1 MANQEIPN
9 TTDYPSGMLNNLT
22 SSTNNSDRSN
32 VDFMSQDIGERMKSV
47 LTDPHKITPFILALI
62 AISLNIL
69 AVLAILKIRGPLSSH
84 YRFILSL
91 AVSDILV
98 GTSVILHILNKCV
111 NPTYYPGVGP
121 ENARLISRCTFMV
134 IKALN
139 TTALNSTLLNLMG
152 MAIDHFLAIVK
163 PLHYPTLMN
172 KQRASL
178 IISLFWTTAIL
189 CGFSDFMSGYPK
201 YPRFAHRYN
210 YCEFIYLTK
219 YQDEYTV
226 FAIALLCAIIMII
239 SYFKIVNVISRR
251 HHGMEMHQDSA
262 VRNKKA
268 VITTLLILGTFVV
281 CWLPMCLFQM
291 VLIIQVKIDPTPIEK
306 WWHILSKADMYLYD
320 LLMLNAICDPIIY
333 AVRMREIRLGYRRLF
348 RQRCWKKQNGFSHNG
363 DLNTNTSFLLHD
375 NGSKQRTPS
384 LKSSMMKLAEY
395 HPNLTKKVSINVG
408 AYHADSVAL

>member
-1 MANQEIPN
+1 MANQEITN
-9 TTDYPSGMLNNLT
+9 TTPYPPGMPNNL
-22 SSTNNSDRSN
+22 SSLTNSSDRGN
-32 VDFMSQDIGERMKSV
+32 VDFMSQDIGERMRSI
-47 LTDPHKITPFILALI
+47 LSDPQKITPFILALI

-69 AVLAILKIRGPLSSH
+69 AVLAILKIRGSLSSH

-98 GTSVILHILNKCV
+98 GTSVVLHILNIGV
-111 NPTYYPGVGP
+111 NPTYYPGAGP
-121 ENARLISRCTFMV
+121 EKARLISRCTFIV

-178 IISLFWTTAIL
+178 IIGLFWTIAIL

-201 YPRFAHRYN
+201 YPRFSHRYN
-210 YCEFIYLTK
+210 YCEFIFLTK

-226 FAIALLCAIIMII
+226 FAIALLCAIIMTI
-239 SYFKIVNVISRR
+239 SYFKIVNVIRRR

-262 VRNKKA
+262 VRNRKA
-268 VITTLLILGTFVV
+268 VTTTLLILGTFLI

-291 VLIIQVKIDPTPIEK
+291 VLIIQVKIDPAPIQK
-306 WWHILSKADMYLYD
+306 WLHILSKADMYLYD

-333 AVRMREIRLGYRRLF
+333 AVRMREIRLGYRRF
-348 RQRCWKKQNGFSHNG
+348 FCQRCRKKHNGFSNNG

-375 NGSKQRTPS
+375 SGSKPRIPS
-384 LKSSMMKLAEY
+384 LKSSMKMAEY
-395 HPNLTKKVSINVG
+395 HPNMTKKVSINVG